1 MKTSKPVISIRTKKL
16 LINTLVLLCIFYI
29 ALCIVLFFFQEK
41 MIFFPEKL
49 SRDFKFSFPG
59 KFEEIKIQTEDNKLL
74 DGVLFKSDSSKGVI
88 FYLHGNAG
96 SINSWGEVAKTY
108 TNLDYDVFLLDYRG
122 YGRSEGSI
130 SNQEELFGDLQLAY
144 NEIKKRYEEDKI
156 IVLGYS
162 IGTGPAAKIASTN
175 NPQLLILQAP
185 YYSLTDMVR
194 HRFPIVPGFL
204 LKYKFRTD
212 KLIKD
217 CKMPIVIFHGDRD
230 EVIYHGSSL
239 KLKELMKSTD
249 TLITLKGQGH
259 NGMTDNQDY
268 KIKIQKILSF

>member
-1 MKTSKPVISIRTKKL
+1 
-16 LINTLVLLCIFYI
+16 
-29 ALCIVLFFFQEK
+29 

-59 KFEEIKIQTEDNKLL
+59 KFEEIKIQTADNKLL

-130 SNQEELFGDLQLAY
+130 SNQEELFRDVQLAY

-162 IGTGPAAKIASTN
+162 IGTGPATKIASAN
-175 NPQLLILQAP
+175 NPKLLILQAP
-185 YYSLTDMVR
+185 YYSLTDIMR
-194 HRFPIVPGFL
+194 HQYPIVPGFL

-212 KLIKD
+212 NFIRE
-217 CKMPIVIFHGDRD
+217 CRMPIIIFHGDLD
-230 EVIYHGSSL
+230 EVIYYRSSV
-239 KLKELMKSTD
+239 KLKEIMKTTD
-249 TLITLKGQGH
+249 TLNTLQGQGH
-259 NGMTDNQDY
+259 NGITDNQEY
-268 KIKIQKILSF
+268 KIAIQKLLSF